1 MMEGNE
7 TAKHLVMYLGLCIFI
22 CIALVQLKDLL
33 LQKAE
38 VFIGK
43 VTPSVQAASAS
54 LLFTLALLNLPWL
67 SPKSARAKGI
77 SSAGRGWDV
86 SSTPSTTCVFAK
98 MQAGEGARTMPADH
112 PPVKDQPWEVVA
124 GSKEAPALSRIL
136 ASISIFLSR
145 PAISPFTQLLWNIF
159 HLPYPTIATVVSC
172 ICFVPAYLHV
182 YPPGPTS
189 HVNTA
194 TYDSSLIQALI
205 LAFVSVAL
213 GDTFVVMSHLI
224 EPPHPKFTL
233 LAKRRFF
240 IRLHVFSGITE
251 ILFGICAFFSATPLP
266 AVIGMVVAD
275 LAGHFPTSILQTPG
289 LFGTKE
295 ITLPA
300 YYVMIAS
307 KAASAVYLAFN
318 PYDLW
323 PLLSLF
329 LLHHVY
335 VWVRIYYAAF
345 LWLGEMN
352 DYLYT
357 ISILM
362 AGLTCGPVALGVTST
377 LGLVLAVLI
386 FPKLYLPW
394 KYPNYET
401 NIQLQAYYKGE
412 NARNLYTNDGFK
424 ESLNRAVARA
434 NHGPDYNMAP
444 KQQAELWLKAYG
456 SAKGPDGQVYMDLD
470 DFTAFL
476 KAWGMPCLWLAA
488 PLVRSIIDV
497 DKDGLISFD
506 EMYAFKHTS
515 LLQPVWTFMQ
525 EHHKAKVSDPPGCDR
540 ISCVSFHPA
549 FWDDTIRPAT
559 TAQVVFETIDSDN
572 SGRLS
577 MTEIG
582 LMLMSWGV
590 PPSDV
595 RLVMEEFD
603 KDGSGHLSF
612 EEFFKHFKIVYHFAF
627 DCIKKAVQA
636 KKAQD
641 AARVART
648 NGTFAELALEHM
660 QA

>member
-38 VFIGK
+38 VFIGN

-77 SSAGRGWDV
+77 SSAGPGGNV
-86 SSTPSTTCVFAK
+86 TTCVFAQ

-124 GSKEAPALSRIL
+124 GSKEFPALSRVL
-136 ASISIFLSR
+136 ASISTFLSR
-145 PAISPFTQLLWNIF
+145 PAISPFTQLLWKIF
-159 HLPYPTIATVVSC
+159 QLPYPTIATVVSC

-213 GDTFVVMSHLI
+213 GDTWVVMSHLI

-289 LFGTKE
+289 LFGSKE

-300 YYVMIAS
+300 YYVTIAS

-318 PYDLW
+318 PYGLW

-335 VWVRIYYAAF
+335 VWVRIYYVAF

-362 AGLTCGPVALGVTST
+362 AGLTCGPAALGVTWT
-377 LGLVLAVLI
+377 LGLMLAILI

-394 KYPNYET
+394 KYPDYAT

-525 EHHKAKVSDPPGCDR
+525 EHHKAK
-540 ISCVSFHPA
+540 I
-549 FWDDTIRPAT
+549 
-559 TAQVVFETIDSDN
+559 VFETIDSDN

-577 MTEIG
+577 MAEIG

-590 PPSDV
+590 PPTDV
-595 RLVMEEFD
+595 ELVMEEFD
-603 KDGSGHLSF
+603 KDGSGDLSF
-612 EEFFKHFKIVYHFAF
+612 EEFFKNFKIVYHFAF
-627 DCIKKAVQA
+627 DCIKEAVQE
-636 KKAQD
+636 KKEQD
-641 AARVART
+641 AARVPRT

>member
-1 MMEGNE
+1 MLLAGLPLLTSDHSRNFRTSAHMMEGKE
-7 TAKHLVMYLGLCIFI
+7 TAHLVAWVSIFI
-22 CIALVQLKDLL
+22 CIALVLHKDLL

-38 VFIGK
+38 VLIGK

-67 SPKSARAKGI
+67 SPNSARAKGI
-77 SSAGRGWDV
+77 SSAGRGGDV
-86 SSTPSTTCVFAK
+86 STTSTCVFAK
-98 MQAGEGARTMPADH
+98 MQAGEGARTMPAQSSELILAYARMPAGH
-112 PPVKDQPWEVVA
+112 PPVKDQPWDVVA
-124 GSKEAPALSRIL
+124 GSKEALSRVL
-136 ASISIFLSR
+136 ASISVFLSR
-145 PAISPFTQLLWNIF
+145 PAISPFTQFLWKIF
-159 HLPYPTIATVVSC
+159 QLPYPTIATVVSC

-194 TYDSSLIQALI
+194 TYDNSLIQGLI
-205 LAFVSVAL
+205 LAFVSVAI
-213 GDTFVVMSHLI
+213 GDTWVVMSHLI

-300 YYVMIAS
+300 YYVCIVY

-318 PYDLW
+318 PYGLW

-335 VWVRIYYAAF
+335 VWVRIYYGAF
-345 LWLGEMN
+345 LWLGEMD

-362 AGLTCGPVALGVTST
+362 AGLTCVPAALGAAST
-377 LGLVLAVLI
+377 LGLVLAILI
-386 FPKLYLPW
+386 YPKVYLPW
-394 KYPNYET
+394 KYPNYE
-401 NIQLQAYYKGE
+401 NDVQLQAYYKGE
-412 NARNLYTNDGFK
+412 SARNLYTNDGFK
-424 ESLNRAVARA
+424 ESLNRAVASA
-434 NHGPDYNMAP
+434 NLVPDYYMAP
-444 KQQAELWLKAYG
+444 KRQAELWLKAYG

-540 ISCVSFHPA
+540 ISYVRFHPA
-549 FWDDTIRPAT
+549 L
-559 TAQVVFETIDSDN
+559 
-572 SGRLS
+572 G
-577 MTEIG
+577 
-582 LMLMSWGV
+582 
-590 PPSDV
+590 
-595 RLVMEEFD
+595 
-603 KDGSGHLSF
+603 
-612 EEFFKHFKIVYHFAF
+612 
-627 DCIKKAVQA
+627 
-636 KKAQD
+636 
-641 AARVART
+641 
-648 NGTFAELALEHM
+648 
-660 QA
+660 

>member
-1 MMEGNE
+1 MMKGNE
-7 TAKHLVMYLGLCIFI
+7 TAHLIMYLGLCIFI
-22 CIALVQLKDLL
+22 CIALVNYKDLL
-33 LQKAE
+33 LQKFE

-43 VTPSVQAASAS
+43 VIPSVQAASAS

-77 SSAGRGWDV
+77 SSAGRGGDV
-86 SSTPSTTCVFAK
+86 STTSTCVFAK

-124 GSKEAPALSRIL
+124 GSKEAPALSRVL
-136 ASISIFLSR
+136 ASISVFLSR
-145 PAISPFTQLLWNIF
+145 PAISPFTQLLWKVF
-159 HLPYPTIATVVSC
+159 QLPYPTIATVVSC

-213 GDTFVVMSHLI
+213 GDTWVVISHLI

-300 YYVMIAS
+300 YYVCIVY

-318 PYDLW
+318 PYGLW

-335 VWVRIYYAAF
+335 VWVRIYYVAF
-345 LWLGEMN
+345 LWLGEM
-352 DYLYT
+352 DEYLYT

-362 AGLTCGPVALGVTST
+362 AGLTCMPAALGAAST
-377 LGLVLAVLI
+377 LGLMLAILI
-386 FPKLYLPW
+386 YPKLYLPW
-394 KYPNYET
+394 KYPNYE
-401 NIQLQAYYKGE
+401 NDVQLQAYYKGE
-412 NARNLYTNDGFK
+412 NARNLYTNDVFK
-424 ESLNRAVARA
+424 ESLNRAVASA
-434 NHGPDYNMAP
+434 NLVPDYYMAP

-470 DFTAFL
+470 DFTAFM
-476 KAWGMPCLWLAA
+476 KAWGMPCLWLVA

-497 DKDGLISFD
+497 DEDGLISFD

-525 EHHKAKVSDPPGCDR
+525 EHHKAKV
-540 ISCVSFHPA
+540 
-549 FWDDTIRPAT
+549 
-559 TAQVVFETIDSDN
+559 VFETIDSDN
-572 SGRLS
+572 SGSLS
-577 MTEIG
+577 MAEISS
-582 LMLMSWGV
+582 MLMSWGV
-590 PPSDV
+590 PPSEV

-603 KDGSGHLSF
+603 KDGSGDLSF
-612 EEFFKHFKIVYHFAF
+612 EEFFKNFKIVYQFAF
-627 DCIKKAVQA
+627 ECINKAVQE

-641 AARVART
+641 AAHVART
-648 NGTFAELALEHM
+648 NGAFGELAL
-660 QA
+660 AA

>member
-1 MMEGNE
+1 MMKGNE
-7 TAKHLVMYLGLCIFI
+7 TAHLIMYLGLCIFI
-22 CIALVQLKDLL
+22 CIALVNYKDLL
-33 LQKAE
+33 LQKFE

-43 VTPSVQAASAS
+43 VIPSVQAASAS

-77 SSAGRGWDV
+77 SSAGRGGDV
-86 SSTPSTTCVFAK
+86 STTSTCVFAK

-124 GSKEAPALSRIL
+124 GSKEAPALSRVL
-136 ASISIFLSR
+136 ASISVFLSR
-145 PAISPFTQLLWNIF
+145 PAISPFTQLLWKVF
-159 HLPYPTIATVVSC
+159 QLPYPTIATVVSC

-213 GDTFVVMSHLI
+213 GDTWVVISHLI

-300 YYVMIAS
+300 YYVCIVY

-318 PYDLW
+318 PYGLW

-335 VWVRIYYAAF
+335 VWVRIYYVAF
-345 LWLGEMN
+345 LWLGEM
-352 DYLYT
+352 DEYLYT

-362 AGLTCGPVALGVTST
+362 AGFTCMPAALGAAST
-377 LGLVLAVLI
+377 LGLMLAILI
-386 FPKLYLPW
+386 YPKLYLPW
-394 KYPNYET
+394 KYPNYE
-401 NIQLQAYYKGE
+401 NDVQLQAYYKGE
-412 NARNLYTNDGFK
+412 NARNLYTNDVFK
-424 ESLNRAVARA
+424 ESLNRAVASA
-434 NHGPDYNMAP
+434 NLVPDYYMAP

-470 DFTAFL
+470 DFTAFM
-476 KAWGMPCLWLAA
+476 KAWGMPCLWLVA

-497 DKDGLISFD
+497 DEDGLISFD

-525 EHHKAKVSDPPGCDR
+525 EHHKAKVSDRCDR
-540 ISCVSFHPA
+540 ISYVSFHPA
-549 FWDDTIRPAT
+549 L
-559 TAQVVFETIDSDN
+559 
-572 SGRLS
+572 G
-577 MTEIG
+577 
-582 LMLMSWGV
+582 
-590 PPSDV
+590 
-595 RLVMEEFD
+595 
-603 KDGSGHLSF
+603 
-612 EEFFKHFKIVYHFAF
+612 
-627 DCIKKAVQA
+627 
-636 KKAQD
+636 
-641 AARVART
+641 
-648 NGTFAELALEHM
+648 
-660 QA
+660 